1 MVDMPKVSVI
11 IPAYNAA
18 AFIEATVRSVQ
29 QQSFKSFE
37 IIVVD
42 DGSKDNTAEVVQAL
56 DGVTYIRKPN
66 GGVSSARNL
75 GVRSSTGELVA
86 FLDADDLW
94 HAEKLAA
101 QVALMDRLPN
111 CDLVRSQLT
120 ESLDEYERQRVA
132 YTDGLPPHTLYETL
146 EPSFKY
152 PYFATSAVMVRRA
165 AFDRVNGFDES
176 LPYAEDVDFYLKVLI
191 DRPLVARLD
200 FASVYKRPVPGS
212 LGDDS
217 VAGYEKLFYVYG
229 ALLARRPD
237 VRHDNAAMVRRTY
250 QDLYVRYA
258 GSLYRKGRRIDALG
272 SALRSLTYGP
282 SLTAGRII
290 GAALVPKKIITSVRA
305 LMSGGRRSS

>member
-1 MVDMPKVSVI
+1 MPKVSVI

-18 AFIEATVRSVQ
+18 SYIGATLQSVREQ
-29 QQSFKSFE
+29 RFRDIE

-42 DGSKDNTAEVVQAL
+42 DGSTDRTAEVVQAI
-56 DGVTYIRKPN
+56 DGVRYIHQPN
-66 GGVSSARNL
+66 AGVSSARNR
-75 GVRSSTGELVA
+75 GVRSSQGELVA

-94 HAEKLAA
+94 HVEKLAA

-120 ESLDEYERQRVA
+120 ESLDEFAQQQVA
-132 YTDGLPPHTLYETL
+132 YTDGLPPHTLYATL

-152 PYFATSAVMVRRA
+152 PYFATSAVMVRRS
-165 AFDRVNGFDES
+165 AFDRVNGFDEA

-200 FASVYKRPVPGS
+200 FAAVYKRPVPGS

-217 VAGYEKLFYVYG
+217 VAGYEKLFHVYG

-237 VRHDNAAMVRRTY
+237 VRRGNAAMVRRTY

-258 GSLYRKGRRIDALG
+258 GSLYRKGRRLAALG
-272 SALRSLTYGP
+272 AALRSLAYGP

-290 GAALVPKKIITSVRA
+290 GAALVPKRLIAAARA
-305 LMSGGRRSS
+305 LRGGGRRAS

>member
-1 MVDMPKVSVI
+1 MPKVSVI

-18 AFIEATVRSVQ
+18 AYIEATVQSVQ
-29 QQSFKSFE
+29 RQRFKDFE

-42 DGSKDNTAEVVQAL
+42 DGSKDNTADVVRAL
-56 DGVTYIRKPN
+56 QGVTYVHKPN

-75 GVRSSTGELVA
+75 GVRSSSGELVA

-94 HAEKLAA
+94 HEEKLVA
-101 QVALMDRLPN
+101 QVALMDRLPT

-120 ESLDEYERQRVA
+120 ESLDEFASQHVRYA
-132 YTDGLPPHTLYETL
+132 DGLPPHTLYDTL

-152 PYFATSAVMVRRA
+152 PYFATSAVMVRRS
-165 AFDRVNGFDES
+165 AFDRVGGFDEG

-217 VAGYEKLFYVYG
+217 VAGYEKLFHVY
-229 ALLARRPD
+229 ANLLAQRPD
-237 VRHDNAAMVRRTY
+237 VKQNNRAMVRHTY
-250 QDLYVRYA
+250 KDLYVRYA
-258 GSLYRKGRRIDALG
+258 GSLYRRGRRVDALG
-272 SALRSLTYGP
+272 SAFRSMAYGP
-282 SLTAGRII
+282 SLTAWRII
-290 GAALVPKKIITSVRA
+290 GAALVPKKIITTVRA
-305 LMSGGRRSS
+305 VMQGRRS